1 MNEDDLRHTTLRQLK
16 RVIWLISE
24 HYYFVALWPESSLT
38 FLVDNKILL
47 LSEDE
52 ISLKTYFGMYIARR
66 FYRFTRGCRP
76 QEKKMKL
83 LKKIP

>member
-52 ISLKTYFGMYIARR
+52 IS
-66 FYRFTRGCRP
+66 
-76 QEKKMKL
+76 
-83 LKKIP
+83 

>member
-52 ISLKTYFGMYIARR
+52 ISLKTYFGMIHYLENKVGVVDFANVQGMVM
-66 FYRFTRGCRP
+66 F
-76 QEKKMKL
+76 
-83 LKKIP
+83 